1 MGSFCSLGCDKDKTT
16 RMRSYNSIDEI
27 LFSTGLFVQENR
39 ESFTSIYDIF
49 PKSIGYGAY
58 GEVFICE
65 HKRSKEIRAVKIIDK
80 NLLSKGMIEK
90 RKVLNE
96 VDILRT
102 LDHPNVL
109 KVFEYFEDPRNYYL
123 VMEYCSG
130 GDLFDELDRVKSF
143 DEISASKIMSQILA
157 GVAYIHNQSIVHRDL
172 KLENILIWSK
182 ANEIHIKIIDFNI
195 ATINTGKK
203 LSKFTGTSYYIAPEV
218 INESYD
224 EKCDVWSCGVIM
236 FLLLTGSFPFIGST
250 RDAVLHN
257 IKANKITFYYK
268 TWNKVSSEAQ
278 DLIRLLLNQNP
289 GLRIS
294 AVEALKHPW
303 IESVFEQ
310 QVDQPFF
317 ERTITRMLSVQK
329 KPKLKEMFE
338 TFLLGQVQKNDSRI
352 SVYEKVFLD
361 FDADR
366 NGVINKEDIIL
377 RLRNQIEP
385 DLVLKEAERLM
396 KIIDNDKSGAIDF
409 TEFLRCALEED
420 IFICKENLHK
430 AFCYFD
436 KNRSDSIEK
445 TELMAWLAEGAII
458 PMNVIEEL
466 IEEADK
472 NHDGEIDLAEFEDLL
487 LERINKEDHSSNTS
501 FDSLNE

>member
-1 MGSFCSLGCDKDKTT
+1 MGSFCSLGCDKDKTPI
-16 RMRSYNSIDEI
+16 MRSYNNIDEI

-39 ESFTSIYDIF
+39 DSFTSIYELF

-80 NLLSKGMIEK
+80 NSLSKKMIEK

-109 KVFEYFEDPRNYYL
+109 KVFEYFEDPKNYYL

-130 GDLFDELDRVKSF
+130 GDLFDELVQVKSF
-143 DEISASKIMSQILA
+143 DEVSTSKILSQILA

-182 ANEIHIKIIDFNI
+182 EKDLHIKIIDFNI

-203 LSKFTGTSYYIAPEV
+203 LSKFTGTSFYIAPEV

-236 FLLLTGSFPFIGST
+236 FLLLTGSFPFNGTT
-250 RDAVLHN
+250 RDQVLFH
-257 IKANKITFYYK
+257 IKTNQISLDQAKWSQLSIQAK
-268 TWNKVSSEAQ
+268 
-278 DLIRLLLNQNP
+278 DLIGLLLNQNP
-289 GLRIS
+289 DSRIS

-303 IESVFEQ
+303 LQSVFEQ
-310 QVDQPFF
+310 QSDRPFF
-317 ERTITRMLSVQK
+317 QRTLTRMLSVRK

-377 RLRNQIEP
+377 KLRDQIEP
-385 DLVLKEAERLM
+385 DLVFTEAERLL
-396 KIIDNDKSGAIDF
+396 KIIDNDNSGAIDF
-409 TEFLRCALEED
+409 SEFLRCALEKD
-420 IFICKENLHK
+420 TFICKENLHK

-436 KNRSDSIEK
+436 KNHSDSIEK
-445 TELMAWLAEGAII
+445 TELMSWLAEGAII
-458 PMNVIEEL
+458 PMSVIEDL
-466 IEEADK
+466 IQAADK
-472 NHDGEIDLAEFEDLL
+472 NHDGEIDLTEFEDLL
-487 LERINKEDHSSNTS
+487 LEKIKNEDNSSNTS
-501 FDSLNE
+501 FDSSA